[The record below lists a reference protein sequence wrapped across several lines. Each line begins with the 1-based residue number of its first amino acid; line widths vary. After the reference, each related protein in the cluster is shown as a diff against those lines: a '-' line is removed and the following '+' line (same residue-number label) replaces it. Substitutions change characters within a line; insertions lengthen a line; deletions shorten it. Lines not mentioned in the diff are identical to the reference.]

1 MHFKPTLCYILVTIF
16 IFQLN
21 EITAISN
28 PVSIGGVQAPTPSPS
43 AVSASLGTR
52 ELETY
57 PIIFPLGSAAG
68 AITVIAGVTDGLA
81 FPTAATVPL
90 GVTNADTALSLVD
103 FNNFRINVLQAID
116 ILDAKMR
123 EMLAVQAANCP

>member
-1 MHFKPTLCYILVTIF
+1 M

-21 EITAISN
+21 EITAISD
-28 PVSIGGVQAPTPSPS
+28 PVSIGGTQAPTPSPS
-43 AVSASLGTR
+43 PVSDSLGTR

-68 AITVIAGVTDGLA
+68 PITVIASVTDGLA
-81 FPTAATVPL
+81 FPTGVAVPL
-90 GVTNADTALSLVD
+90 GTTNADAALSLVD
-103 FNNFRINVLQAID
+103 FNNFRINVIQTID

-123 EMLAVQAANCP
+123 EILAVQAANCP

>member
-1 MHFKPTLCYILVTIF
+1 M
-16 IFQLN
+16 
-21 EITAISN
+21 
-28 PVSIGGVQAPTPSPS
+28 QAPTPSPS
-43 AVSASLGTR
+43 AVSASLGSR